1 MYLRRMTVS
10 RAWLSAVLAF
20 LLALTPHIASAGGVP
35 AHWRVAVDLSQPP
48 WRALGRVQTE
58 LGARCTGFLLAPR
71 LVVTAAH
78 CLYRRS
84 TGRFVQPSSVHF
96 LWRYAAGAYADH
108 ARVVSFV
115 VEPGYEP
122 AAEDRSLGVD
132 RVFLTLDHAVG
143 MAGDMA
149 RLASVPPVAG
159 SRLLLSGYN
168 RDRAEIAEADPDC
181 RLIGI
186 GVDAGG
192 HRLLL
197 HDCLGLQGTSGAP
210 LFAREGNGHWAVVGM
225 EVAIIG
231 PGGGTGIAEPLGA
244 EAMPTRR

>member
-1 MYLRRMTVS
+1 MIVS
-10 RAWLSAVLAF
+10 RTWRMPVLAF
-20 LLALTPHIASAGGVP
+20 LFALIPHIASAGGVP
-35 AHWRVAVDLSQPP
+35 PHPRVAVNLSQPP

-58 LGARCTGFLLAPR
+58 LGARCTGFLLTPR

-108 ARVVSFV
+108 ARVVRFV
-115 VEPGYEP
+115 VEPGYDP

-143 MAGDMA
+143 AAGDMA
-149 RLASVPPVAG
+149 SLASVPPAPG
-159 SRLLLSGYN
+159 SPLLLGGYN
-168 RDRAEIAEADPDC
+168 RDRAEVAEADPNC
-181 RLIGI
+181 RLIGF

-210 LFAREGNGHWAVVGM
+210 LFARQAGGHWAVVGM

-231 PGGGTGIAEPLGA
+231 SGGGTGIAEPLGQA
-244 EAMPTRR
+244 PQAKHNS

>member
-1 MYLRRMTVS
+1 MIIS
-10 RAWLSAVLAF
+10 RAWLSPVLAF
-20 LLALTPHIASAGGVP
+20 LLALAPHVASAGSAPV
-35 AHWRVAVDLSQPP
+35 HRRVVVDLSQPP
-48 WRALGRVQTE
+48 WRAVGRVQTE

-115 VEPGYEP
+115 VEPGYDP

-143 MAGDMA
+143 PAGDMA
-149 RLASVPPVAG
+149 GLSHVSPRPGVP
-159 SRLLLSGYN
+159 LLLGGYN
-168 RDRAEIAEADPDC
+168 RDRAEVAEADPDC
-181 RLIGI
+181 RLIGF

-210 LFAREGNGHWAVVGM
+210 LFARQPDGHWAVVGL

-231 PGGGTGIAEPLGA
+231 PGGRTGIAEPLDA
-244 EAMPTRR
+244 EAMGTGR

>member
-1 MYLRRMTVS
+1 VYFRRMIVTGTW
-10 RAWLSAVLAF
+10 RRLVLAF
-20 LLALTPHIASAGGVP
+20 LLALVPHIAIAGGVP
-35 AHWRVAVDLSQPP
+35 AHRRVVVNLSLPP

-115 VEPGYEP
+115 VEPGYDP
-122 AAEDRSLGVD
+122 AAENRSLGVD

-143 MAGDMA
+143 AAGDMA
-149 RLASVPPVAG
+149 SLASVPPVAG
-159 SRLLLSGYN
+159 SPLLLGGYN
-168 RDRAEIAEADPDC
+168 RDRAEVAEADPGC
-181 RLIGI
+181 RLAGF

-210 LFAREGNGHWAVVGM
+210 LFAPQADGHWAVVGL

-244 EAMPTRR
+244 ETATRR

>member
-1 MYLRRMTVS
+1 MTVTGTW
-10 RAWLSAVLAF
+10 RRLVLAF
-20 LLALTPHIASAGGVP
+20 LFTLVHHGASAGGVN
-35 AHWRVAVDLSQPP
+35 AHRRVAVDFSQPP

-58 LGARCTGFLLAPR
+58 LGTRCTGFLLAPR

-78 CLYRRS
+78 CLYRRN
-84 TGRFVQPSSVHF
+84 TGRFVQPNSVHF
-96 LWRYAAGAYADH
+96 LWRYTAGAYADH

-115 VEPGYEP
+115 VEPGYNS

-132 RVFLTLDHAVG
+132 RAFLTLDHAVG
-143 MAGDMA
+143 TAGDIA
-149 RLASVPPVAG
+149 RLASEPPLAG
-159 SRLLLSGYN
+159 SPLLLGGYN

-181 RLIGI
+181 RLLGT

-210 LFAREGNGHWAVVGM
+210 LFSRQSDGRWAVVGL

-231 PGGGTGIAEPLGA
+231 PGGGTGIAEPLGGEVA
-244 EAMPTRR
+244 ATGR